1 MSMFSEGNLTTIS
14 GTMGSGKTDFSLLL
28 MFIALKQGYHVLSN
42 TNLDLKRTI
51 IDMTKYECRN
61 YKSDGVSLNLTLGLK
76 ILKNPKKI
84 NKLLKN
90 YHVVHNDIEFLK
102 EVIKHKKNILLLD
115 ETNLFSTSKRAT
127 TFDAVLFELVISCIR
142 KFYSSM
148 FLIIQRY
155 NNFLPLIRELSFC
168 NINKVVKKQAIIELY
183 PINKVVT
190 VVNIPKSPICF
201 ETHSFAGFDFLLDWY
216 KLVSELK
223 NLTDTDTLKFLKKQ
237 AKMNFVEF
245 MRYDG

>member
-1 MSMFSEGNLTTIS
+1 MFDEGNLTTIS
-14 GTMGSGKTDFSLLL
+14 GTMGSGKTDFSLLF
-28 MFIALKQGYHVLSN
+28 MFIAMKQGFHVLSN
-42 TNLDLKRTI
+42 TKLDMKKSI
-51 IDMTKYECRN
+51 IEIAKFEQMN
-61 YKSDGVSLNLTLGLK
+61 YKSDSVSSNLMSGLK
-76 ILKNPKKI
+76 LLKNPKKI
-84 NKLLKN
+84 TKLLKN

-148 FLIIQRY
+148 ILVIQRY

-190 VVNIPKSPICF
+190 VINIPKSPICF

-223 NLTDTDTLKFLKKQ
+223 NLTDTDTLKFLKKH
-237 AKMNFVEF
+237 AKTNFVQF
-245 MRYDG
+245 MRYDE

>member
-1 MSMFSEGNLTTIS
+1 MSLFDEGNLTTIS
-14 GTMGSGKTDFSLLL
+14 GTMGSGKTDFSLLI
-28 MFIALKQGYHVLSN
+28 MYIAMKQGFHVLGN
-42 TNLDLKRTI
+42 TKLDMKKTI
-51 IDMTKYECRN
+51 IEIAKFEQKN
-61 YKSDGVSLNLTLGLK
+61 YNSDNVSSNLLTGLK
-76 ILKNPKKI
+76 ILKNPIKI
-84 NKLLKN
+84 TKLLSN
-90 YHVVHNDIEFLK
+90 YHVVHNDVEFLK
-102 EVIKHKKNILLLD
+102 EVIKHRKNILLLD

-148 FLIIQRY
+148 ILVIQRY

-201 ETHSFAGFDFLLDWY
+201 ETHSFAGFDFLIDWY

-223 NLTDTDTLKFLKKQ
+223 NLTDTETLKFLRKH
-237 AKMNFVEF
+237 AKTNFAQF
-245 MRYDG
+245 IRYDE

>member
-1 MSMFSEGNLTTIS
+1 MSMFDEGNLTTIS

-28 MFIALKQGYHVLSN
+28 MYIALIQGYHVLSN
-42 TNLDLKRTI
+42 TTLDMKKCI
-51 IDMTKYECRN
+51 IEIAKFEQKN
-61 YKSDGVSLNLTLGLK
+61 YKSDSVPSNLLSGLK

-84 NKLLKN
+84 TKLLKN

-148 FLIIQRY
+148 ILIIQRY

-183 PINKVVT
+183 PINKVVS

-237 AKMNFVEF
+237 AKTNFAEF
-245 MRYDG
+245 IRYDE

>member
-1 MSMFSEGNLTTIS
+1 MTMFSEGNLTTIS

-28 MFIALKQGYHVLSN
+28 MYIAMKQGFHVLGN
-42 TNLDLKRTI
+42 TKLDMKKTI
-51 IDMTKYECRN
+51 IEIAKFEQKN
-61 YKSDGVSLNLTLGLK
+61 YKSDSIPSNLLSGLK
-76 ILKNPKKI
+76 VLKNPVKI
-84 NKLLKN
+84 TKLLKN
-90 YHVVHNDIEFLK
+90 YHVIHNDIEFLK

-148 FLIIQRY
+148 ILIIQRY

-183 PINKVVT
+183 PVNKVVT
-190 VVNIPKSPICF
+190 VVNIPKSPIIF

-223 NLTDTDTLKFLKKQ
+223 NLTDKETLSFLRKQ
-237 AKMNFVEF
+237 SKSNFAQF
-245 MRYDG
+245 IRYED

>member
-1 MSMFSEGNLTTIS
+1 MSMFGEGNLTTIS

-28 MFIALKQGYHVLSN
+28 MYIALKQGYYVLSN
-42 TNLDLKRTI
+42 TKLDMKKCIIEIAKFEQKNHNSDSVSSNL
-51 IDMTKYECRN
+51 
-61 YKSDGVSLNLTLGLK
+61 LTGLK
-76 ILKNPKKI
+76 VFKNPKKI
-84 NKLLKN
+84 TKLLKN
-90 YHVVHNDIEFLK
+90 YHVIHNDIEFLQ
-102 EVIKHKKNILLLD
+102 EVIRHKKNILLLD

-223 NLTDTDTLKFLKKQ
+223 NLTDADTLKFLRKH
-237 AKMNFVEF
+237 AKSNFAEF
-245 MRYDG
+245 IRYDE

>member
-1 MSMFSEGNLTTIS
+1 MFNEGNLTTIS

-28 MFIALKQGYHVLSN
+28 MYIALKQGYHVLSN
-42 TNLDLKRTI
+42 TKLDMKKTI
-51 IDMTKYECRN
+51 IAIAKFEQKN
-61 YKSDGVSLNLTLGLK
+61 LKSESTSCNLLSGLK
-76 ILKNPKKI
+76 AFKNPKKI
-84 NKLLKN
+84 TKLLNN
-90 YHVVHNDIEFLK
+90 YHVIHNDIEFLK

-115 ETNLFSTSKRAT
+115 ETNLFTTSKRAN
-127 TFDAVLFELVISCIR
+127 TFDAVLFELIISCIR

-148 FLIIQRY
+148 ILIIQRY

-168 NINKVVKKQAIIELY
+168 NMNKVVKKEAIIELY

-216 KLVSELK
+216 KLVSALK
-223 NLTDTDTLKFLKKQ
+223 NLSDTDTLKFLKKQ
-237 AKMNFVEF
+237 AKTNFAEF
-245 MRYDG
+245 MRYDE